1 MRDSTRPG
9 TSVADGEE
17 IRSAGQPLLSS
28 PRSFRLISLRNSG
41 SSSGARVRV
50 GRAGRCGRATPGPDD
65 ESAPGVRAPIPRQAK
80 AITRIVTAIATSMY
94 IGHLLLCCSEY
105 AHPGGGE
112 LSNMG
117 DVGGDVAVD
126 TPSSRGMELQAPR
139 YRSVNCGAGALAGF
153 AADLVQRSAPESPE
167 RA

>member
-17 IRSAGQPLLSS
+17 LSGAGQPLLSS

-41 SSSGARVRV
+41 SSSGAMVRV

-105 AHPGGGE
+105 AHPDGGE

-117 DVGGDVAVD
+117 DVFGDAAPARAIPITRKRPGPQGMRNRGVD
-126 TPSSRGMELQAPR
+126 VVR
-139 YRSVNCGAGALAGF
+139 
-153 AADLVQRSAPESPE
+153 
-167 RA
+167 RAYDYGRA